1 MLEKYSHLVQ
11 DVSQLHHAHSDKS
24 VVTAEAVIL
33 HGYVELVGRHLLLV
47 ADNAGQEEGFSEQT
61 KLGDCADLQMESFVK
76 LW

>member
-11 DVSQLHHAHSDKS
+11 DVSQLHHAHSDQP

-47 ADNAGQEEGFSEQT
+47 ADNAGQEEGFSE
-61 KLGDCADLQMESFVK
+61 
-76 LW
+76 